1 MFIHSISMNLHNV
14 IEIILRYLERC
25 INLFHVL
32 HIMTIQFTYN
42 QIVSHLI
49 LDPIGNHMHKRVR
62 FKLWLKKCYIN
73 ASFNLSKSIS
83 LHQMLMVHEKEGSWN
98 MCSEYRELIKMTIK
112 EKFLVIVIDEIF
124 YELQGVIFFTKL
136 GRHFGYHQIKI
147 RKHDI
152 IKTTFRTHGGHYEI
166 LVIPFVLTSAP

>member
-1 MFIHSISMNLHNV
+1 M
-14 IEIILRYLERC
+14 R
-25 INLFHVL
+25 
-32 HIMTIQFTYN
+32 FTYN

-83 LHQMLMVHEKEGSWN
+83 LHQMLMVHKKEGSWN

-112 EKFLVIVIDEIF
+112 EKFLVIVIDELF
-124 YELQGVIFFTKL
+124 DEL
-136 GRHFGYHQIKI
+136 
-147 RKHDI
+147 
-152 IKTTFRTHGGHYEI
+152 
-166 LVIPFVLTSAP
+166 